1 MILVE
6 CEREVAMFCQARREI
21 STVGLDTPANQ
32 IKTSFLVNITITIV
46 IIIKNIKMIMS
57 GAHLIVAAVFLELCI
72 KSSPSLEHQS
82 FKYFEERLEHISTF
96 I

>member
-32 IKTSFLVNITITIV
+32 IKTSFLVNITITI
-46 IIIKNIKMIMS
+46 IIMMIMS

-72 KSSPSLEHQS
+72 KSSPSLKHQS